1 MSDSD
6 DTFRVQAR
14 FNKVE
19 YADIQEDLD
28 RYGQGAARAG
38 RVRLLMRLGL
48 AAARGL
54 THSDHQPQLAKV
66 VDIPRSARSKET
78 PTAVSPAPTIPSVS
92 PLVAAPEPVP
102 VHDSLEALEALGMDP
117 TLFRFGQP

>member
-1 MSDSD
+1 MSESD

-54 THSDHQPQLAKV
+54 THSDHQPHLAKV
-66 VDIPRSARSKET
+66 VDIPRPARNKET
-78 PTAVSPAPTIPSVS
+78 PTAVSTAPTTPSVF
-92 PLVAAPEPVP
+92 PQVAAPEPAP
-102 VHDSLEALEALGMDP
+102 VHESLETLEALGMDP

>member
-54 THSDHQPQLAKV
+54 THFDQPHLAKV
-66 VDIPRSARSKET
+66 VDIPRPSRNKET
-78 PTAVSPAPTIPSVS
+78 PTAVMPAAVTPSVS
-92 PLVAAPEPVP
+92 LQVAAPEPAP

-117 TLFRFGQP
+117 TLFRFGQA